1 MILLDTSVLI
11 EFFRRKYKENSFFY
25 QLAQKHQ
32 SFAISAI
39 TRMEI
44 LAGVNQQQIDFWDTF
59 FQKIEVLPFNTECAN
74 QSALLIKQLKA
85 TNQLLEIPDI
95 MIAGTAI
102 AKQLPLATLNV
113 KHFARMQGVLLITP
127 QEI

>member
-25 QLAQKHQ
+25 QLAQQHQ

-44 LAGVNQQQIDFWDTF
+44 LAGVNPQQIDFWIAF
-59 FQKIEVLPFNTECAN
+59 LRKIEVLPFDEKSAN
-74 QSALLIKQLKA
+74 HAAILIKQLKA
-85 TNQLLEIPDI
+85 VNQLLEIPDI
-95 MIAGTAI
+95 MIAGTAL
-102 AKQLPLATLNV
+102 AKQLPLATLNI
-113 KHFARMQGVLLITP
+113 KHFARMQGISLITP